1 MRYLRHWWQGRAGTV
16 GGRKPVRQTVE
27 QNSWREPFFWK
38 AVCPFNSTLEQPLQ
52 LMLAELPPLPGG
64 GRARGGEGG
73 WNNVAGAKLLP
84 GTNMEGVWVVGP
96 ATGGKNKVGCSKVAE
111 GSI

>member
-1 MRYLRHWWQGRAGTV
+1 M
-16 GGRKPVRQTVE
+16 RQTVE
-27 QNSWREPFFWK
+27 QNSWVEPFFWK
-38 AVCPFNSTLEQPLQ
+38 AVCPFNSTLEQPQ
-52 LMLAELPPLPGG
+52 HLMLAELPPLPGRG
-64 GRARGGEGG
+64 GARGGARGG
-73 WNNVAGAKLLP
+73 WTNGAGAKLLP